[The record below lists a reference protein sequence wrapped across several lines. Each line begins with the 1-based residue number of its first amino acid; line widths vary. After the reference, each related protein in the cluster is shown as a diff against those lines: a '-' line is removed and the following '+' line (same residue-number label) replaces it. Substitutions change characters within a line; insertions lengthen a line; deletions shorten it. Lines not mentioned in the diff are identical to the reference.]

1 MHHDDAQV
9 KAVLDLYKVPYATL
23 DVNPLTKVRP
33 SVRPDDAHV
42 CVCNCKPLRRRYREH
57 L

>member
-33 SVRPDDAHV
+33 SVP
-42 CVCNCKPLRRRYREH
+42 PSG
-57 L
+57 

>member
-1 MHHDDAQV
+1 MIDTKQV

-33 SVRPDDAHV
+33 SLRVSVRV
-42 CVCNCKPLRRRYREH
+42 WI
-57 L
+57 